1 MLPIHF
7 ERTTHSWHCIK
18 QSSKC
23 RHSTLICILAGSMG
37 KHGISLTINEM
48 QSDFKYKV
56 MLTSLCE
63 KSVWTVASLC
73 NVEFLILN
81 QIEPNPDRNNQINS
95 SMKKLHEWTAANG
108 LHQSSAV
115 LWPLWIEQCAN
126 CICECVCVSFT
137 LSSRNATY

>member
-1 MLPIHF
+1 
-7 ERTTHSWHCIK
+7 
-18 QSSKC
+18 
-23 RHSTLICILAGSMG
+23 MG

-63 KSVWTVASLC
+63 KSVWTAASLC

-95 SMKKLHEWTAANG
+95 SMKKLHERTAANG

-115 LWPLWIEQCAN
+115 LWPL
-126 CICECVCVSFT
+126 
-137 LSSRNATY
+137 

>member
-1 MLPIHF
+1 
-7 ERTTHSWHCIK
+7 
-18 QSSKC
+18 
-23 RHSTLICILAGSMG
+23 MG
-37 KHGISLTINEM
+37 KHGISLTMNEM

-95 SMKKLHEWTAANG
+95 SKKKLHEWTAAIKVQQFYGRFESNNV
-108 LHQSSAV
+108 QIVFVSV
-115 LWPLWIEQCAN
+115 
-126 CICECVCVSFT
+126 CVCVSLT